1 MALTLRS
8 IFAPTLQIV
17 LLLCFAQSCKSETPV
32 VAPLFITTTAVAN
45 IKADSALSGGT
56 ITADGGSAVTARGVC
71 WGTSHNPTTANSKTV
86 DGVGIGKF
94 NSQLMGLS
102 VGTTYY
108 ARAYATTDKATAYGN
123 EVSFTTQQ
131 NFAKGADISWLPQME
146 ATGYKFYND
155 NGVQEDCFKILK
167 DHGIN
172 SIRLR
177 TWVNPSND
185 KASGHCSKA
194 ETVAMA
200 VRAKQ
205 WGMRVM
211 IDFHYSDSWADP
223 SKQVKPAAW
232 VGHSFSQLLTDVYD
246 YTNDVMTALK
256 TAGVTPEWVQ
266 VGNETP
272 SGMILPEG
280 STNNWSQLAQ
290 LINKGYDAIKAV
302 SPTSKVILHL
312 DRGNDNA
319 LYLWWF
325 NSAKAN
331 GAKYDVIGMSYYPYW
346 LASSPDYTLSIG
358 SLATNLN
365 DMASRYGKEVMVVEV
380 GGEDTKVQN
389 TYDML
394 VAVQQKVKA
403 VPNNKGLGVFY
414 WEPEGARSWSGYA
427 LSAWGSDGKPTTA
440 MDAFLTK

>member
-1 MALTLRS
+1 MKNTLRKS
-8 IFAPTLQIV
+8 LQ
-17 LLLCFAQSCKSETPV
+17 LLLHSVFFICLIQSCKSETSIV
-32 VAPLFITTTAVAN
+32 TPLTLTTTAISN
-45 IKADSALSGGT
+45 IKSDSALSGGN
-56 ITADGGSAVTARGVC
+56 ITADGGSTITARGVC
-71 WGTSHNPTTANSKTV
+71 WNTAHNPTIANSKTV
-86 DGVGIGKF
+86 DGSGMGSFV
-94 NSQLMGLS
+94 SQITGLS
-102 VGTTYY
+102 TGTLYY
-108 ARAYATTDKATAYGN
+108 VRAYATTEKGTAYGN
-123 EVSFTTQQ
+123 EVNFTSWQ

-177 TWVNPSND
+177 TWVNPSNSKTD
-185 KASGHCSKA
+185 GHCSKA

-200 VRAKQ
+200 VRAQQ

-211 IDFHYSDSWADP
+211 IDFHYSDTWADP

-232 VGHSFSQLLTDVYD
+232 ATHSFSQLLTDVYD
-246 YTNDVMTALK
+246 YTADVMTALK
-256 TAGVTPEWVQ
+256 TAGVTPDWVQ

-272 SGMILPEG
+272 TGMLLPDG
-280 STNNWSQLAQ
+280 STDNWPQLAQ

-302 SPTSKVILHL
+302 SPTSKVILHV
-312 DRGNDNA
+312 DQGSDNA
-319 LYLWWF
+319 RFRWWF
-325 NSAKAN
+325 DAAKAN
-331 GAKYDVIGMSYYPYW
+331 GAKYDIIGMSYYPYW
-346 LASSPDYTLSIG
+346 LSGNPDYTLSIG
-358 SLATNLN
+358 SLAGNLN

-394 VAVQQKVKA
+394 VAVQQKVRA
-403 VPNNKGLGVFY
+403 VPNNKGLGAFY

-427 LSAWGSDGKPTTA
+427 LSAWGADGKPTKA
-440 MDAFLTK
+440 MDAFIP